1 MKRIAFVIGTAV
13 IGLSTLTACGGGA
26 SAAPAVPNTPAQST
40 PSPSAP
46 ASGGAAALSTA
57 TVGNFGKVVVDGTGR
72 TLYVYDLDT
81 ANPSKSNCDGSCATA
96 WPPLLAGTGT
106 PKLTGVAASAVGT
119 VTRSDGTGRTLYVY
133 DLDTAKPSKS
143 NCDGSC
149 ATAWPP
155 LLAGTG
161 TPKLTGV
168 AASAV
173 GTVTRSD
180 GTKQV
185 TLAGWPLY
193 YFAQDA
199 KAGDANGQAVGGIW
213 WVVGANGQK
222 ITTKAAATNPSGT
235 SGY

>member
-1 MKRIAFVIGTAV
+1 MKRIAFVLGTAV

-26 SAAPAVPNTPAQST
+26 SAAPAAPNTPAQST

-46 ASGGAAALSTA
+46 ATGGAAALSTA
-57 TVGNFGKVVVDGTGR
+57 TVGNFGKIVVDGTGR

-106 PKLTGVAASAVGT
+106 PKLTGVAATSVGT
-119 VTRSDGTGRTLYVY
+119 VTRT
-133 DLDTAKPSKS
+133 
-143 NCDGSC
+143 
-149 ATAWPP
+149 
-155 LLAGTG
+155 
-161 TPKLTGV
+161 
-168 AASAV
+168 
-173 GTVTRSD
+173 D

-193 YFAQDA
+193 YFAQDT

-213 WVVGANGQK
+213 WVVGPNGQK
-222 ITTKAAATNPSGT
+222 ITTKAAASNSSGT
-235 SGY
+235 SGH

>member
-1 MKRIAFVIGTAV
+1 MKRIAFVVGTAV
-13 IGLSTLTACGGGA
+13 VGLSALTACGGSSSA
-26 SAAPAVPNTPAQST
+26 SSSVPQST

-46 ASGGAAALSTA
+46 ATAAPSTPATSGAGALSTA
-57 TVGNFGKVVVDGTGR
+57 TVGNFGKIVV
-72 TLYVYDLDT
+72 
-81 ANPSKSNCDGSCATA
+81 
-96 WPPLLAGTGT
+96 
-106 PKLTGVAASAVGT
+106 
-119 VTRSDGTGRTLYVY
+119 DGTGRTLYVY

-143 NCDGSC
+143 NCNGAC

-155 LLAGTG
+155 LLAGAG
-161 TPKLTGV
+161 TPRVSGV
-168 AASAV
+168 SASLV

-193 YFAQDA
+193 YYANDA
-199 KAGDANGQAVGGIW
+199 KAGDATGQAVGGTW

-222 ITTKAAATNPSGT
+222 ITTSASAGN

>member
-1 MKRIAFVIGTAV
+1 VNPAVEPTVQRVSKAQQIKEKLRMRHIALVVGTAV
-13 IGLSTLTACGGGA
+13 LGLSTLTACGGGA
-26 SAAPAVPNTPAQST
+26 TAATPQNTPAQTT
-40 PSPSAP
+40 PGPSAATP
-46 ASGGAAALSTA
+46 AAAAKLSLA
-57 TVGNFGKVVVDGTGR
+57 TVGNLGKVVVDGTGR
-72 TLYVYDLDT
+72 TLYI
-81 ANPSKSNCDGSCATA
+81 
-96 WPPLLAGTGT
+96 
-106 PKLTGVAASAVGT
+106 
-119 VTRSDGTGRTLYVY
+119 Y

-155 LLAGTG
+155 LPAGAGTPQVSG
-161 TPKLTGV
+161 ID
-168 AASAV
+168 ASLV
-173 GTVTRSD
+173 GTVTRTD

-193 YFAQDA
+193 YFANDA

-222 ITTKAAATNPSGT
+222 ITTQASSNSSSN